1 MKPYIYDELC
11 RREKNDW
18 WFVGRQKIISAILQ
32 RYLKGKKNLS
42 IVDIGCGAGN
52 IMDVLGEFGKV
63 RGVDNNKEIVKFNR
77 KNGKEV
83 SLGDVCTLRLPEKSF
98 HLVTLLE
105 VLEHIEDDSRALSV
119 VRHILKPEGLII
131 ITVPAFSFLWGSHDV
146 EAFHKR
152 RYSKKEL
159 EDKLSSAGFTLVKVS
174 YINTFLFLPIS
185 LIRILKN
192 IFNLGRGKSD
202 FIKYPF
208 LANFF
213 LEKIFSLEAKFLTN
227 FNFPVGVSILAV
239 ARRK

>member
-11 RREKNDW
+11 RREKKDW

-52 IMDVLGEFGKV
+52 IMDILGKFGTV

-77 KNGKEV
+77 ENGKEV
-83 SLGDVCTLRLPEKSF
+83 FLGDICKLKLPEKSF

-105 VLEHIEDDSRALSV
+105 VLEHVEDDNRALKM

-131 ITVPAFSFLWGSHDV
+131 VTVPAFPFLWGSHDV

-202 FIKYPF
+202 FIEYPF

-239 ARRK
+239 ARRR